1 MSVFIGTFFSAI
13 IPCGPLNLNDRNVN
27 YHGLFLDLNN
37 LHTGL
42 TSVQPGGD
50 VMSETLFKEL
60 KNIGIDEELA
70 TKVSASLDPD
80 YNASKKDVL
89 VMQEAIMQVQVR
101 SDARYHELNNKTER
115 SYHELNNKIE
125 SFRSELR
132 TEMHQGFA
140 GMRTEMASM
149 NRQYLVTFG
158 GLISTI
164 VAVFLVNLYFHI

>member
-1 MSVFIGTFFSAI
+1 
-13 IPCGPLNLNDRNVN
+13 
-27 YHGLFLDLNN
+27 
-37 LHTGL
+37 
-42 TSVQPGGD
+42 
-50 VMSETLFKEL
+50 MSETLFSEL

-70 TKVSASLDPD
+70 AKVSASLDPD

-115 SYHELNNKIE
+115 SYHELNHKIDTGYHQLNHKIDTSYHELNNKIE
-125 SFRSELR
+125 LFRGELR

-149 NRQYLVTFG
+149 NRQYLITFG

>member
-1 MSVFIGTFFSAI
+1 
-13 IPCGPLNLNDRNVN
+13 
-27 YHGLFLDLNN
+27 
-37 LHTGL
+37 
-42 TSVQPGGD
+42 
-50 VMSETLFKEL
+50 MSETLFSEL
-60 KNIGIDEELA
+60 KKIGIDEELA
-70 TKVSASLDPD
+70 AKVSASLDPD

>member
-1 MSVFIGTFFSAI
+1 
-13 IPCGPLNLNDRNVN
+13 
-27 YHGLFLDLNN
+27 
-37 LHTGL
+37 
-42 TSVQPGGD
+42 
-50 VMSETLFKEL
+50 MSETLFREL

-70 TKVSASLDPD
+70 AKVSASLDPD

-115 SYHELNNKIE
+115 SYHELNHKIDTSYHELNNKIE
-125 SFRSELR
+125 LFRGELR

-149 NRQYLVTFG
+149 NRQYLITFG